1 MDTKHMTAVISKTIP
16 VLGKMINASKKEIKL
31 NEK

>member
-1 MDTKHMTAVISKTIP
+1 MAQVISKTIP
-16 VLGKMINASKKEIKL
+16 VLEKMINAPKKEIKL